1 MVLDEPTNALSRAD
15 VDKLFQSVKKMK
27 ENGKSI
33 IFVTHKLDEI
43 FRLTDRVTILR
54 DGETIRTYEKKD
66 YDEGKNLVDGV
77 SFSLRKGECL
87 GLVGLV
93 GAGRTETVT
102 AIFRGYPECSGTI
115 HMNGRE
121 VKIKNPA
128 QAISHDMNMLTEDRK
143 ENGLLLL
150 NDIKFNIVIS
160 DLKKITKKGM
170 ILKKARKNKQMLL

>member
-1 MVLDEPTNALSRAD
+1 
-15 VDKLFQSVKKMK
+15 MK

-93 GAGRTETVT
+93 GAGK
-102 AIFRGYPECSGTI
+102 I
-115 HMNGRE
+115 GRAH
-121 VKIKNPA
+121 V
-128 QAISHDMNMLTEDRK
+128 
-143 ENGLLLL
+143 
-150 NDIKFNIVIS
+150 
-160 DLKKITKKGM
+160 
-170 ILKKARKNKQMLL
+170 